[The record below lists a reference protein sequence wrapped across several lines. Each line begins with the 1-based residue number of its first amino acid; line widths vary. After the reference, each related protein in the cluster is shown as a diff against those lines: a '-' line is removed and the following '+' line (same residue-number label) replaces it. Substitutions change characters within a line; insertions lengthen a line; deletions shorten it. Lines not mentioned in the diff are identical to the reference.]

1 MEEAWLRSQLESGRS
16 IEAIARE
23 VGRDPST
30 VAYWVNKYGLASQH
44 TARAR
49 PRGPLDR
56 TELAALV
63 EQGMTIRQIAAA
75 LDRSTATVR
84 HWLGRYGLR
93 TQPLRYAR
101 RTSGEPATILREC
114 SQHGWSPF
122 SRVGTS
128 GQYRCRSCGREA
140 VAERRR
146 RVKDI
151 LVHEAGG
158 CCVLCG
164 FDDYTGAL
172 HFHHRDPREKSFA
185 LSREGVTR
193 SLAKAREEAR
203 KCALVCANCHA
214 MVEAGLR
221 VLPPPADTSGVVRQ

>member
-16 IEAIARE
+16 IEAMARE

-44 TARAR
+44 AARAR

-93 TQPLRYAR
+93 TRPPQYLRRDAEQ
-101 RTSGEPATILREC
+101 RTSNVREC
-114 SQHGWSPF
+114 ARHGWTAF
-122 SRVGTS
+122 FEVGAS
-128 GQYRCRSCGREA
+128 GQHRCRLCNRES
-140 VAERRR
+140 VIRRR
-146 RVKDI
+146 RALKAL
-151 LVHEAGG
+151 LVREAGG
-158 CCVLCG
+158 CCALCG
-164 FDDYTGAL
+164 YDRYVGAL
-172 HFHHRDPREKSFA
+172 HFHHLDPLAKSFTIA
-185 LSREGVTR
+185 GRGLTQ
-193 SLAKAREEAR
+193 SLAAVRDEAA
-203 KCALVCANCHA
+203 KCVLLCGNCHA
-214 MVEAGLR
+214 EVEGGVATIAPSG
-221 VLPPPADTSGVVRQ
+221 PADRLL